1 MADIIFCEL
10 CGGESKNDIIEMRGR
25 TIKVCSSCLNAHIAQ
40 IDNACSKAWDSE
52 IAKIQATK
60 TIDTNKQAVIQT
72 KIDELNTIK
81 SAMSVNPIEI
91 KK

>member
-1 MADIIFCEL
+1 MADITFCEL
-10 CGGESKNDIIEMRGR
+10 CGSEAKYTIEMRGR
-25 TIKVCSSCLNAHIAQ
+25 TIKVCSPCSNGYITQ
-40 IDNACSKAWDSE
+40 IDKACSDAWDAE

-60 TIDTNKQAVIQT
+60 TINVTKQTVIQT

-81 SAMSVNPIEI
+81 SAMSVKPIEI